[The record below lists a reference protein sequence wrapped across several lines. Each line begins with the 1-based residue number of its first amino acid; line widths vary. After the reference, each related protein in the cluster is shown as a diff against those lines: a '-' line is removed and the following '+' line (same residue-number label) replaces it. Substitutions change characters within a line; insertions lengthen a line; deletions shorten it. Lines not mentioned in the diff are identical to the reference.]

1 MVGRTVGLPF
11 GRGSS
16 TYASKPLVV
25 GAAVVMI
32 MVAAFAGKGA
42 YDAATAKHFTVER
55 AEAAV
60 APEDRAAEEER
71 SPAEDSIV
79 VHVAGAVESPGVVSL
94 PPTARVD
101 DAVAAAGGFAE
112 GAATDAINLA
122 RPVKDGEQVLVL
134 MREDLEEPVDAAQPS
149 ASEATAYSKKVN
161 INNATASELEALSG
175 IGPALAARIVSDRE
189 QHGPFSEP
197 HDITRVSGIGERT
210 YERFADDIVV
220 G

>member
-11 GRGSS
+11 GRSS
-16 TYASKPLVV
+16 SACAPKPLIV
-25 GAAVVMI
+25 GVAVVMI

-60 APEDRAAEEER
+60 APEDHAAEER
-71 SPAEDSIV
+71 SQAEDSIV

-94 PPTARVD
+94 PPTARVG

-149 ASEATAYSKKVN
+149 ASEASAYSKKVN
-161 INNATASELEALSG
+161 INNATALELEALSG

-189 QHGPFSEP
+189 QHGPFTEP